1 MYEDKKPLDEGK
13 RDAKSPT
20 QPEVKQKRVIEP
32 PIALKTCTINLEGCT
47 VELVEGQFI
56 HGLTR
61 RERDHLKFHGFI
73 K

>member
-1 MYEDKKPLDEGK
+1 MYEDKKPFEEK

-20 QPEVKQKRVIEP
+20 QPEVKKRVIES
-32 PIALKTCTINLEGCT
+32 PIALKTCTVNLEGCT

-61 RERDHLKFHGFI
+61 LERDHLKFHGFI